1 MRLKTG
7 IVLGGGGARGLA
19 HIGVLKALLKA
30 NITID
35 IVSGTSMGALVGAVY
50 AQNPDITYVEQRFLK
65 FINSDKFQSLG
76 GVRFRQ
82 NQSYEPEDL
91 LQHLSREFK
100 RRIIIN
106 LAAHRKSLLKS
117 ERLRVAVEELVEE
130 KDIKQS
136 DLPFACAAVDLLSG
150 REIVFTSGPIRQA
163 VLASSAIP
171 GIMPPVEIGKMQLV
185 DGSVCLNF
193 PVQAARD
200 LGADYVIAS
209 DVSADFVEGKKLDN
223 VVDII
228 IRTNT
233 VATNKLNRLALNTA
247 DAVIKPPVGQVAWSE
262 FEQVK
267 SLIESGSKAADAM
280 TLSIREE
287 IKKLN
292 SPWSRLRRW
301 LAGAD

>member
-1 MRLKTG
+1 LKTG

-30 NITID
+30 NISID
-35 IVSGTSMGALVGAVY
+35 VISGTSMGALVGAVY
-50 AQNPDITYVEQRFLK
+50 AQNPDIKYVEQRFRE
-65 FINSDKFQSLG
+65 FINSDKFHSLG

-82 NQSYEPEDL
+82 SQSYEPEDL
-91 LQHLSREFK
+91 LQQISREFK

-117 ERLRVAVEELVEE
+117 ERLRIAVDELIEE

-193 PVQAARD
+193 PVETARN
-200 LGADYVIAS
+200 LGADFVIAS

-233 VATNKLNRLALNTA
+233 VATNKLNRLSLNTA
-247 DAVIKPPVGQVAWSE
+247 DAIIKPQVGKVAWSE
-262 FEQVK
+262 FEQVE
-267 SLIESGSKAADAM
+267 SLFEAGHEAAADMAG
-280 TLSIREE
+280 SIAAE

-292 SPWSRLRRW
+292 SPWNRLRRW